1 MEGRVEI
8 RRRTRKR
15 SSWIHRSRVSLNNGH
30 INKERTMIVGSV
42 ENSQIRALVL
52 CFISRPENMAVL
64 KAGDRSLGIVAD
76 IGKRINN

>member
-1 MEGRVEI
+1 
-8 RRRTRKR
+8 
-15 SSWIHRSRVSLNNGH
+15 
-30 INKERTMIVGSV
+30 MIVRSV

-52 CFISRPENMAVL
+52 FFISRPEDIGVL